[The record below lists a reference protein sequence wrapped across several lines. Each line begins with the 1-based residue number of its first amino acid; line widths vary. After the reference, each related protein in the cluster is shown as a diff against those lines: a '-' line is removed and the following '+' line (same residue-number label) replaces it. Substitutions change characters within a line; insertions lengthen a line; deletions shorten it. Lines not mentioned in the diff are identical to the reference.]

1 MKPTPDDALGKLAL
15 AHLLGALEET
25 EEALYTA
32 YAADHPEAEA
42 VLEEARKDLEHLA
55 APPVAAPE
63 SAWLKIQDQ
72 LRHKRAGSEPAQPLS
87 PDDVIL
93 VSCSYCR
100 DGLERG
106 ATVYC
111 ASCLAP
117 HHGDCFR
124 EHGRCSVMGCGETQI
139 VRATG
144 HRDEPAEPTA
154 PRRPNRWRRRAG
166 WGLVVL
172 ASGAVAAYSG
182 SDAFV
187 AQVSGVPAEAPP
199 PPREVAPPEVAPSE
213 APVRAEGDA
222 QTLRVAWRGATLGEV
237 LAKVYDAGVPHV
249 SFDEEQ
255 LSLAAVADRDVF
267 EVTAEEL
274 VQGLADELDLQVEWQ
289 AWEGGK
295 RGYLEPASGARPEA
309 AAPRRTYHGSYLVEG
324 VEHARTT
331 TVEVD
336 SRPVVAQAVAEQSDV
351 WAEIRGRR
359 LRVYD
364 TGVRVRDVPLSATG
378 TPRGLVLSPDGKHV
392 GWIQGKRVQLLDLT
406 RPSAN
411 PSSILFSDEPARE
424 LEALRLVFGARGSL
438 LVATRARWWVYAYR
452 PGSEFGFQQ
461 VGAPH
466 GVLSWQRA
474 PRFARGEDVCFV
486 ARPRGGWWLIAD
498 ESNRVSVYG
507 VSIGED
513 GRWRDEGLLFQK
525 PRTLGPGVEAEAV
538 AQALR
543 RRSLEDPFGETSTP
557 SGLGAALAEARVER
571 SAQAIAVSQFATAT
585 VTRAEGMT
593 LEISSVGGVDRLELD
608 PEEGASVLL
617 AWQARD
623 LLSLVQ
629 WGAHRVAIHTVRLG
643 GPQAN
648 PRSRSA
654 RIERTLHAAVAGV
667 QGVRLFRDGRFLL
680 QLDTQARREGQ
691 VWVVPSHSDASPP
704 QRRVVGSEVQFYSSR
719 WAEPVED
726 AVRPT
731 PRVAR
736 SVPSD
741 GAYAKA
747 REVVIGRVV
756 LDYPSA
762 GRVLRDVQPGAP
774 NHAEAQQLYNYL
786 LAHGLVH
793 CEGLYSEGKADS
805 ALLLGRQLHELAEGT
820 PIAANFAGKLALWE
834 TVYGAYQRGQASPE
848 DSEQAEQ
855 AWSTILEAE
864 THYGNYYAKRARRGL
879 AAVEEARQ
887 AAEAARRPRPPA
899 EAPPVA
905 TVDLRHVKPL
915 QRWVFR
921 RGGAEVEWE
930 IRKVEGDT
938 VTYRE
943 SAHLP
948 GRENVQPPSLETWTP
963 AALNLGQAQGGGVE
977 TRGPQRLGVEGV
989 DLRYVVRKVGAVE
1002 HWVAVGRDGQPT
1014 FPGIVRDVRQGGS
1027 VAVELLR
1034 VE

>member
-42 VLEEARKDLEHLA
+42 VLEEARQDLAYLE

-144 HRDEPAEPTA
+144 HRDEPAEPAEPRA
-154 PRRPNRWRRRAG
+154 PRRPRRWRRRAG

-172 ASGAVAAYSG
+172 AGGAVAAYSG

-187 AQVSGVPAEAPP
+187 AQVSGVPAETPS
-199 PPREVAPPEVAPSE
+199 PREAAPAQPDDALQVPPS
-213 APVRAEGDA
+213 RDA
-222 QTLRVAWRGATLGEV
+222 QTWRVAWRGATLGEV
-237 LAKVYDAGVPHV
+237 VRGLGREGAPVAPVEDDQLANV
-249 SFDEEQ
+249 S
-255 LSLAAVADRDVF
+255 VADRDEF
-267 EVTAEEL
+267 SGTAEEL
-274 VQGLADELDLQVEWQ
+274 VQELASELDLHVSWVEP
-289 AWEGGK
+289 GGW
-295 RGYLEPASGARPEA
+295 RLRPTSA
-309 AAPRRTYHGSYLVEG
+309 TRLFGVAPRRRYSGSYLIEGLEEG
-324 VEHARTT
+324 VRTNA
-331 TVEVD
+331 VVVD
-336 SRPVVAQAVAEQSDV
+336 SRPVSGLAASYPSKV
-351 WAEIRGRR
+351 WAEARGDR
-359 LRVYD
+359 LRVYEGA
-364 TGVRVRDVPLSATG
+364 TPFREVPWARDEKVQAMAMA
-378 TPRGLVLSPDGKHV
+378 PDG
-392 GWIQGKRVQLLDLT
+392 GRMAWIQGRRLSVLDLQ
-406 RPSAN
+406 A
-411 PSSILFSDEPARE
+411 DE
-424 LEALRLVFGARGSL
+424 LEPRHYELPTTLELQEIERAILGVDAQGNVLAGVGERWWILPFDRREDRWALRPTQAIG
-438 LVATRARWWVYAYR
+438 W
-452 PGSEFGFQQ
+452 E
-461 VGAPH
+461 H
-466 GVLSWQRA
+466 A
-474 PRFARGEDVCFV
+474 PRFASGATRLV
-486 ARPRGGWWLIAD
+486 ARETNGWWLFTRTNGQLNVFRIGIEGNRWVD
-498 ESNRVSVYG
+498 ERY
-507 VSIGED
+507 
-513 GRWRDEGLLFQK
+513 LLSKKDPSEAEERGIVAAFE
-525 PRTLGPGVEAEAV
+525 RRSFREPGVRLGSKRPEQGLEIALGGSGVELLDVAFAEHADAVVCRRGETLALQVRNDAEAAFLPLDLDDGSNV
-538 AQALR
+538 
-543 RRSLEDPFGETSTP
+543 
-557 SGLGAALAEARVER
+557 
-571 SAQAIAVSQFATAT
+571 
-585 VTRAEGMT
+585 
-593 LEISSVGGVDRLELD
+593 RL
-608 PEEGASVLL
+608 V
-617 AWQARD
+617 WQAPG
-623 LLSLVQ
+623 LLSLIQ
-629 WGAHRVAIHTVRLG
+629 WGQHRVAIHTVRHVLAEG
-643 GPQAN
+643 ARQLTDL
-648 PRSRSA
+648 
-654 RIERTLHAAVAGV
+654 RIERTLHAAVSGV
-667 QGVRLFRDGRFLL
+667 QGVRVLRGGRFLL
-680 QLDTQARREGQ
+680 QLDTHAAREGE
-691 VWVVPSHSDASPP
+691 VWVAPANSSASRPR
-704 QRRVVGSEVQFYSSR
+704 RRVAGSEVQFYSSS
-719 WAEPVED
+719 WAEPQE
-726 AVRPT
+726 APPRPQQK
-731 PRVAR
+731 AMG
-736 SVPSD
+736 SIPSD
-741 GAYAKA
+741 SAYAKA
-747 REVVIGRVV
+747 REVVIGREV

-793 CEGLYSEGKADS
+793 CEELYSEGKADS

-820 PIAANFAGKLALWE
+820 PIAASFAGKLALWE
-834 TVYGAYQRGQASPE
+834 SVYGAYQRGLASPE
-848 DSEQAEQ
+848 ASEQAER

-887 AAEAARRPRPPA
+887 AAEAARRPEPPA
-899 EAPPVA
+899 EQPPVS
-905 TVDLRHVKPL
+905 TLDLRHVRVG

-930 IRKVEGDT
+930 IREVQGDT

-943 SAHLP
+943 GAHLP

-977 TRGPQRLGVEGV
+977 TRGPQRLDVEGV

-1027 VAVELLR
+1027 IAVELLR

>member
-42 VLEEARKDLEHLA
+42 VLEEARQDLDYLE

-124 EHGRCSVMGCGETQI
+124 EHGRCSVMGCGETQN

-144 HRDEPAEPTA
+144 HRDEPVGPLA
-154 PRRPNRWRRRAG
+154 PRRPRRWRRRAG

-182 SDAFV
+182 SDAFFE
-187 AQVSGVPAEAPP
+187 QVSGVPADELVSSRAKTPK
-199 PPREVAPPEVAPSE
+199 RVAPPADALQASPDREV
-213 APVRAEGDA
+213 
-222 QTLRVAWRGATLGEV
+222 QTWRVAWRGATLGEV
-237 LAKVYDAGVPHV
+237 LGGLYREGAPVAPIRF
-249 SFDEEQ
+249 SDE
-255 LSLAAVADRDVF
+255 LANAAVADRDELSGTSE
-267 EVTAEEL
+267 EVARELASELGLYVSWEEPGAWNLRPTPDSKL
-274 VQGLADELDLQVEWQ
+274 VG
-289 AWEGGK
+289 
-295 RGYLEPASGARPEA
+295 AS
-309 AAPRRTYHGSYLVEG
+309 PRRTYSGSYLIEG
-324 VEHARTT
+324 VTHARTT
-331 TVEVD
+331 AVDVD
-336 SRPVVAQAVAEQSDV
+336 SRPVQAQVVAEQSDV
-351 WAEIRGRR
+351 WAEVRGRWLRVYEDEARQRELALPAGVRVTALALAPDGKQVAWIEGRR
-359 LRVYD
+359 LRLLD
-364 TGVRVRDVPLSATG
+364 LSRPDS
-378 TPRGLVLSPDGKHV
+378 TPRGYELPPSLNASDLV
-392 GWIQGKRVQLLDLT
+392 R
-406 RPSAN
+406 
-411 PSSILFSDEPARE
+411 
-424 LEALRLVFGARGSL
+424 LRLAVDARGNVLAAGPS
-438 LVATRARWWVYAYR
+438 RWWLLPFVERRDDWVLR
-452 PGSEFGFQQ
+452 PTDAIGWE
-461 VGAPH
+461 H
-466 GVLSWQRA
+466 A
-474 PRFARGEDVCFV
+474 PRFARGAELRLV
-486 ARPRGGWWLIAD
+486 ARPRDGWWLVTSSQDQVA
-498 ESNRVSVYG
+498 VYEVG
-507 VSIGED
+507 VDANG
-513 GRWRDEGLLFQK
+513 WRDEGLAF
-525 PRTLGPGVEAEAV
+525 RGSVTTLAEVDAVE
-538 AQALR
+538 QALR
-543 RRSLEDPFGETSTP
+543 RRSLEQPFGEGRGRLG
-557 SGLGAALAEARVER
+557 GLKDPLARKSEQGELQALALA
-571 SAQAIAVSQFATAT
+571 QFATAS
-585 VTRAEGMT
+585 V
-593 LEISSVGGVDRLELD
+593 ISGERMRLVVRSEASWERLELD
-608 PEEGASVLL
+608 PEEGASVRLV
-617 AWQARD
+617 WQAPD
-623 LLSLVQ
+623 VLSLVQ
-629 WGAHRVAIHTVRLG
+629 WGPHRVAVHTVRFDERRRSD
-643 GPQAN
+643 QA
-648 PRSRSA
+648 PASL
-654 RIERTLHAAVAGV
+654 RIERTLHAVVAGV
-667 QGVRLFRDGRFLL
+667 CDLHVFRDGRFLL
-680 QLDTQARREGQ
+680 QLETQAAREGQ
-691 VWVVPSHSDASPP
+691 VWVAPSRSSASPP
-704 QRRVVGSEVQFYSSR
+704 QRRVLGSEVQFYSSR
-719 WAEPVED
+719 WAEPIE
-726 AVRPT
+726 APVRPQ
-731 PRVAR
+731 PRAGRVA
-736 SVPSD
+736 PND
-741 GAYAKA
+741 AAYAKA
-747 REVVIGRVV
+747 REVVVQREV
-756 LDYPSA
+756 LDFPSA
-762 GRVLRDVQPGAP
+762 GRVLRDVQPSAP
-774 NHAEAQQLYNYL
+774 NYAEAQQLFNYL

-793 CEGLYSEGKADS
+793 CEDLYSEGKADS

-820 PIAANFAGKLALWE
+820 PIAGNFAGKLALWG
-834 TVYGAYQRGQASPE
+834 TVYGAYQRGLASPE
-848 DSEQAEQ
+848 DSEQAAQ

-887 AAEAARRPRPPA
+887 AAEAARRPEQPA
-899 EAPPVA
+899 EAPPVS

-948 GRENVQPPSLETWTP
+948 GRENVQPPSVETWTP

-989 DLRYVVRKVGAVE
+989 GLRYVVRKVGAVE

-1027 VAVELLR
+1027 VAVELMR